1 MKADVFR
8 RLQRLFDEAL
18 AHPAETRIEW
28 CQGRV
33 DIDAALRDQL
43 VRLLLRDQN
52 LATAS
57 TRHPAS
63 LGTEALEHCA
73 DVIRLP
79 QQRIPRYEVLEEI
92 GRGGMGRVFRALRQ
106 DAVDKNEVAIKMVR
120 RELMQEPVL
129 KRFLVER
136 RLLAALDHPGIARLL
151 DAGEASD
158 GTPFVAMELVRGLP
172 LLRHCAQQS
181 LDLRA
186 RLGLFR
192 QVLAAVS
199 HAHRNLI
206 VHRDIKPA
214 NVLVTHDGCT
224 KLLDFGIAKPL
235 TAPAQ
240 DTATAER
247 YLTPLYAAPEL
258 LSGAPANV
266 TLDVY
271 SLGALLY
278 ELLSGRPP
286 FEFEGRSAAEVE
298 RLLLSTPPD
307 PLDQAVASDPAVVA
321 ARLGVPDPWN
331 WRRALRG
338 DLNAIVQ
345 RALRKEA
352 EQRYASVEQLDAD
365 IERYL
370 RHEPVHAS
378 GLHAPYRLR
387 KFVSRNRVAVAT
399 CVGATLAIL
408 VALMLALGQA
418 RIARQERDRAHAALA
433 VLSDSFKAADPM
445 QLSGGAFS
453 ARQVL
458 DAASRRVDALDA
470 TQPRLHGELAAEL
483 ADVRIA
489 LGMAESGDP
498 ALARALDWAVR
509 DGSDAAL
516 IRRLRLLNA
525 RRLVATLALPEADR
539 ALTELE
545 QSDPDAADVL
555 AERAHYWL
563 VQARPELA
571 VPLAQRALQSL
582 ESQRGSLLHAEAAWQ
597 LAEAQHK
604 AGRNEDARITLD
616 SLLDLQ
622 QRSLG
627 AQHPRSLITR
637 LRRIDVLLALKE
649 AELALRESSELI
661 VALREHYGGE
671 SSVIALALATQAS
684 ALAANRRHAEAADSF
699 EAAGVAYAASLGA
712 EHKNTFRVRFN
723 AARLL
728 QHIGAD
734 PARIDR
740 LFEDAI
746 AGASSAHGAG
756 SPIATYFRIEYSG
769 AKSARG
775 DTNSARRILLPP
787 DVDLDLSAMSTA
799 NRESL
804 RRHLSTLFKP
814 LPCAASAGAAPDSAI
829 ETRAQH
835 RYCELAPAQPEPG

>member
-298 RLLLSTPPD
+298 RLLLSTPTRPARPGRRQRPGGGGCPAWRPR
-307 PLDQAVASDPAVVA
+307 PLELAPRTARRSECHRA
-321 ARLGVPDPWN
+321 ARPAQGSRAALCQ
-331 WRRALRG
+331 RRATRRRYRTLPAPRT
-338 DLNAIVQ
+338 
-345 RALRKEA
+345 RARIGLACPVPTA
-352 EQRYASVEQLDAD
+352 EV
-365 IERYL
+365 
-370 RHEPVHAS
+370 
-378 GLHAPYRLR
+378 
-387 KFVSRNRVAVAT
+387 RVAQPRGGGNLRR
-399 CVGATLAIL
+399 CH
-408 VALMLALGQA
+408 A
-418 RIARQERDRAHAALA
+418 RHPGGAHAG
-433 VLSDSFKAADPM
+433 PG
-445 QLSGGAFS
+445 SGTDCTPGTRPS
-453 ARQVL
+453 ARGTRGAQ
-458 DAASRRVDALDA
+458 
-470 TQPRLHGELAAEL
+470 
-483 ADVRIA
+483 
-489 LGMAESGDP
+489 
-498 ALARALDWAVR
+498 
-509 DGSDAAL
+509 
-516 IRRLRLLNA
+516 RLLQG
-525 RRLVATLALPEADR
+525 RR
-539 ALTELE
+539 
-545 QSDPDAADVL
+545 PDAAFRRRVQRPPGAGRGEPARGCARCDPTTP
-555 AERAHYWL
+555 AWRTGRRTGRRAH
-563 VQARPELA
+563 
-571 VPLAQRALQSL
+571 RA
-582 ESQRGSLLHAEAAWQ
+582 GH
-597 LAEAQHK
+597 
-604 AGRNEDARITLD
+604 G
-616 SLLDLQ
+616 
-622 QRSLG
+622 
-627 AQHPRSLITR
+627 
-637 LRRIDVLLALKE
+637 
-649 AELALRESSELI
+649 
-661 VALREHYGGE
+661 
-671 SSVIALALATQAS
+671 
-684 ALAANRRHAEAADSF
+684 
-699 EAAGVAYAASLGA
+699 
-712 EHKNTFRVRFN
+712 RVR
-723 AARLL
+723 
-728 QHIGAD
+728 
-734 PARIDR
+734 
-740 LFEDAI
+740 
-746 AGASSAHGAG
+746 
-756 SPIATYFRIEYSG
+756 
-769 AKSARG
+769 
-775 DTNSARRILLPP
+775 
-787 DVDLDLSAMSTA
+787 
-799 NRESL
+799 
-804 RRHLSTLFKP
+804 
-814 LPCAASAGAAPDSAI
+814 
-829 ETRAQH
+829 
-835 RYCELAPAQPEPG
+835 